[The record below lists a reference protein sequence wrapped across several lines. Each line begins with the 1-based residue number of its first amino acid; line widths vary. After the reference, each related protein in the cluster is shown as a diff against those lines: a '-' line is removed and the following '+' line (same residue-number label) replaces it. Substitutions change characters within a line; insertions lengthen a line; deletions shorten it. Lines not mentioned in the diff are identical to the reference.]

1 LFITAWFFVKL
12 IIVLGIDAMPF
23 LVDFASWV
31 LSPLERDAK
40 LQVVVVM
47 LFFPL
52 IMNIVQAWLIDMVI
66 KGKQRLPRND
76 SEEDTELVHDEDEE
90 QALSK
95 TTSFTTGNVRGLR
108 TKSNGYELVKD
119 SDH

>member
-1 LFITAWFFVKL
+1 
-12 IIVLGIDAMPF
+12 MPF

-40 LQVVVVM
+40 LEVIVVM
-47 LFFPL
+47 LIFPL

-66 KGKQRLPRND
+66 KGKAAFPRND
-76 SEEDTELVHDEDEE
+76 SQEDTELVHDEDEE

-95 TTSFTTGNVRGLR
+95 STSFTTGNIRGLR
-108 TKSNGYELVKD
+108 SKPNGYELVKD
-119 SDH
+119 IEDTLN